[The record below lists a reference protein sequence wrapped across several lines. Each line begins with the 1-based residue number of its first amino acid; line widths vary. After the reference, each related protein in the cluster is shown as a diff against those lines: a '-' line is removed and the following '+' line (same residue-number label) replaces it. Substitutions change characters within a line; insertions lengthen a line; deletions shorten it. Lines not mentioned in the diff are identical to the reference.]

1 MRGIPG
7 DAAVSMAGLTS
18 KEARLRVFVE
28 KLSTEDL
35 AAAVRTLGVYPV
47 ELTVVEPDGRY
58 IEMEW
63 GRE

>member
-1 MRGIPG
+1 
-7 DAAVSMAGLTS
+7 MAGLTS